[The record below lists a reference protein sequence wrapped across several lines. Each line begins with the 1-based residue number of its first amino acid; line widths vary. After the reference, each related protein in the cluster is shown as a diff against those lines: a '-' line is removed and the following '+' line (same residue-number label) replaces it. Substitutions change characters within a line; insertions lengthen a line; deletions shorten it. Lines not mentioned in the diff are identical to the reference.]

1 VVNVLARTLIAIGA
15 CRQASALLVGN
26 VSMVMLIS

>member
-15 CRQASALLVGN
+15 CRRASELLVGS
-26 VSMVMLIS
+26 VSMVMVIS